1 MDALMHPPTNRPGI
15 LARRHDHRVRHAR
28 EGRGGLGRAGERRE
42 AGSLQALPHLVQ
54 QRRLAAE

>member
-28 EGRGGLGRAGERRE
+28 ERRE